1 MTIINQNIQH
11 EMFVKTL
18 DLRELQRGLEQRVQH
33 MEAGLIGGERGT
45 LDFHAAEATYV
56 DATIRATAPW
66 APPQFQLGHFG
77 WAVVDEIIHD
87 ILLTQPVAT
96 RYCIVKVIFEAVMIL
111 RDSGGAPAA
120 TVWLRIGYTFE
131 ISVIFA
137 FGFACAAAIAARTAP
152 PAPTMARSA

>member
-1 MTIINQNIQH
+1 
-11 EMFVKTL
+11 
-18 DLRELQRGLEQRVQH
+18 
-33 MEAGLIGGERGT
+33 MEAGLIGGEPGA

-66 APPQFQLGHFG
+66 ASPQFQLGHFG

-111 RDSGGAPAA
+111 RDSGGAPFCSNGCIDSLEVRKKPGGHWIIRDLMGLDLVGLAS
-120 TVWLRIGYTFE
+120 L
-131 ISVIFA
+131 
-137 FGFACAAAIAARTAP
+137 
-152 PAPTMARSA
+152 

>member
-1 MTIINQNIQH
+1 
-11 EMFVKTL
+11 
-18 DLRELQRGLEQRVQH
+18 
-33 MEAGLIGGERGT
+33 MEAGLIGGEPGT

-66 APPQFQLGHFG
+66 ASPQFQLGHFG

-111 RDSGGAPAA
+111 RDSGGAPFCSNGMA
-120 TVWLRIGYTFE
+120 THRVYF
-131 ISVIFA
+131 
-137 FGFACAAAIAARTAP
+137 
-152 PAPTMARSA
+152 

>member
-33 MEAGLIGGERGT
+33 MEAGLIGGEPGT

-66 APPQFQLGHFG
+66 ASPQFQLGHFG
-77 WAVVDEIIHD
+77 WAVVDEIIHN
-87 ILLTQPVAT
+87 ILLT
-96 RYCIVKVIFEAVMIL
+96 
-111 RDSGGAPAA
+111 
-120 TVWLRIGYTFE
+120 
-131 ISVIFA
+131 
-137 FGFACAAAIAARTAP
+137 
-152 PAPTMARSA
+152 

>member
-33 MEAGLIGGERGT
+33 MEAGLIGGEPGT

-66 APPQFQLGHFG
+66 APPQFQLGH
-77 WAVVDEIIHD
+77 
-87 ILLTQPVAT
+87 
-96 RYCIVKVIFEAVMIL
+96 
-111 RDSGGAPAA
+111 
-120 TVWLRIGYTFE
+120 
-131 ISVIFA
+131 SV
-137 FGFACAAAIAARTAP
+137 GQWWTK
-152 PAPTMARSA
+152 